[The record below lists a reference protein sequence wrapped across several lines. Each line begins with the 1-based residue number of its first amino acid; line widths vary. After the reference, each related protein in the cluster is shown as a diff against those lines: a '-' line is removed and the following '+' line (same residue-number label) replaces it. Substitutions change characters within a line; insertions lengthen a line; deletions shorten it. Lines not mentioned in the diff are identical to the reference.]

1 MKLEISPKQVISDF
15 YMVLSL
21 LTFLQSCQ
29 TSFSTP
35 CDARELYNTSSSNG
49 DLTILHENCTA
60 VWILYIECSVIYGCM
75 ARRTRLAVKQWAAL
89 AK

>member
-1 MKLEISPKQVISDF
+1 MKLEISPKQVISDS

-29 TSFSTP
+29 ASFSIP